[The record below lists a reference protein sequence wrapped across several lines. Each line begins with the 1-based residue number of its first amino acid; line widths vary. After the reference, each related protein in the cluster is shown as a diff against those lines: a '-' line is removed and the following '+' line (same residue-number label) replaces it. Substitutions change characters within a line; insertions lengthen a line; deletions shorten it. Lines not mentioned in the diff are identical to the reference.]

1 MTYEQVFRLKRNM
14 GFHPNG
20 DKVIVTDQ
28 GFNYNFFVTPSL
40 DSDFAA
46 YIAAFDPIKFT
57 DFSATSYSSNQRF
70 RLRLISTDNN
80 QKRFIN
86 IDPKNS

>member
-1 MTYEQVFRLKRNM
+1 MTYEQVFKLKRTM

-20 DKVIVTDQ
+20 EKVIIIDQ
-28 GFNYNFFVTPSL
+28 GFNYNFYVTPSL
-40 DSDFAA
+40 DADFNA
-46 YIAAFDPIKFT
+46 YVNAFDAIKFT
-57 DFSATSYSSNQRF
+57 DFTATSYSSNQQF

-86 IDPKNS
+86 IDPKN

>member
-1 MTYEQVFRLKRNM
+1 MTYEQVFKLKRTM

-28 GFNYNFFVTPSL
+28 GFSYNFFVTPAL
-40 DSDFAA
+40 DNDFNK
-46 YIAAFDPIKFT
+46 YILAFDQTKFT
-57 DFSATSYSSNQRF
+57 DFTSTNYSSNQQF

-86 IDPKNS
+86 IDPRT